1 MIKKGGQIT
10 GIGAALA
17 SALFLGL
24 APVFGKQAIMLGF
37 SPLAV
42 VALRTSMAAG
52 LLLIIVAIF
61 RRPYLFIYPAGLL
74 GCGLAGALNGLGSY

>member
-1 MIKKGGQIT
+1 MRKRGGHKKGVE
-10 GIGAALA
+10 AALA

-24 APVFGKQAIMLGF
+24 APVFGKQAMTLGF

-52 LLLIIVAIF
+52 LLLFIVFVF
-61 RRPYLFIYPAGLL
+61 RRSYFFIYPAGL
-74 GCGLAGALNGLGSY
+74 